1 MSFSVT
7 FYTCTANPRKLD
19 KSGEITAIGT
29 AITSNTKH
37 EIDII
42 NPVFVVDYNASLLPA
57 NYAYIAEFNR
67 YYYITIA
74 TDTAQKMIIRGTVD
88 ALFSHMSAIQN
99 CPCTVVRS
107 ESIGINSVIDSKL
120 PIDTRKIWIYGAD
133 FPQNPLNILNSDLY
147 RYLLITN
154 S

>member
-19 KSGEITAIGT
+19 KSGNMTAIGT

-42 NPVFVVDYNASLLPA
+42 NPAFVVDYDASLLPA

-74 TDTAQKMIIRGTVD
+74 TDTAQKMIVRGNVD
-88 ALFSHMSAIQN
+88 PLFSHMSAIKN
-99 CPCTVVRS
+99 CPV
-107 ESIGINSVIDSKL
+107 NVIRAELGAPTYVHDSKY
-120 PIDTRKIWIYGAD
+120 PIQPDKYIFEGIDFDAAPNFYTGAEHYVIITR
-133 FPQNPLNILNSDLY
+133 
-147 RYLLITN
+147 
-154 S
+154 